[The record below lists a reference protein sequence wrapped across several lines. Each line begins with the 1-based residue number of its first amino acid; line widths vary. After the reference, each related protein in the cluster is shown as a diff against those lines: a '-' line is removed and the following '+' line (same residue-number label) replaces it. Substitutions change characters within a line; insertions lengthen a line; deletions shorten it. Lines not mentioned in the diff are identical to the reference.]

1 MLQLAKIFGDSM
13 VLQREKPVPVWGQA
27 TPGSRV
33 TVEIQGKTAAADAG
47 ADGQWSLTL
56 EPLHTSFEETMT
68 VEGDGETIVFHQVQV
83 GEVWLAGG
91 QSNMELPMC
100 FDLTYEE
107 ERAACADDALR
118 FYDVPEI
125 SYVGQDQEADYSVYS
140 VWRRSTPEDL
150 ARFSATAYHFAK
162 ALRRRLEVPVGIIG
176 CNWGGTPACA
186 WMSRDAIV
194 AGGGQVFLDEYDQA
208 VKALDL
214 DEYDRN
220 FRSNPANFHTDLLA
234 DPVGN
239 MMFAG
244 ATPADVGPVFQRLA
258 LKMEFQPPVMGPK
271 YERRPSGLY
280 QSMLLPLV
288 PYALR
293 GVIWYQGETDG
304 DTHPDLYAT
313 LFPALIADWRALW
326 GEQLP
331 FLFVQIA
338 PLERWMDCVGE
349 PYAIIRAAQQHTAD
363 TVPGTG
369 MAVITDA
376 GMQWDIHPKA
386 KRPVGERLALLA
398 RHLAYGEELLCE
410 APTLVSVC
418 PEEGKLTLTFRHAG
432 SGLHLALTGF
442 YGQLLPTLQLSG
454 VKLFQS
460 GDEVD
465 GSTLTARTEG
475 DKVVLTGAALHQAPT
490 EVQVAQGGWY
500 QINLHNSAG
509 IPARP
514 VRVCSEG

>member
-1 MLQLAKIFGDSM
+1 M
-13 VLQREKPVPVWGQA
+13 VLQREKPVTVWGQA

-33 TVEIQGKTAAADAG
+33 TVEIQGKTAAAEAG
-47 ADGQWSLTL
+47 ADGHWQLTL
-56 EPLHTSFEETMT
+56 EPLATSFEETMT
-68 VEGDGETIVFHQVQV
+68 VEGDGERCLLHQVQV

-125 SYVGQDQEADYSVYS
+125 SYPGQDREADYSLYS
-140 VWRRSTPEDL
+140 VWRRCTPEDL

-162 ALRRRLEVPVGIIG
+162 ALRRRLGVPVGVIG
-176 CNWGGTPACA
+176 CNWGGTPVCA
-186 WMSRDAIV
+186 WMRREAIA
-194 AGGGQVFLDEYDQA
+194 AGGGQVFLDEYAQA
-208 VKALDL
+208 VEQLDL
-214 DEYDRN
+214 EEYDRD
-220 FRSNPANFHTDLLA
+220 FRANPGNFHTDLLG

-244 ATPADVGPVFQRLA
+244 ALPADVGQVLQRLGRQ
-258 LKMEFQPPVMGPK
+258 MTVHPPVMGPR

-280 QSMLLPLV
+280 EAMLRPLV

-293 GVIWYQGETDG
+293 GFIWYQGETDG
-304 DTHPDLYAT
+304 DTHPECYAT

-326 GEQLP
+326 GEELP

-349 PYAIIRAAQQHTAD
+349 PYAVIRAAQQHTAD

-376 GMQWDIHPKA
+376 GMRWDIHPKA

-398 RHLAYGEELLCE
+398 RHLAYGEDLLCE
-410 APTLVSVC
+410 APTLAEVR
-418 PEEGKLTLTFRHAG
+418 PEEGRLTLTFRNAG

-442 YGQLLPTLQLSG
+442 YGETMPTLQLSG
-454 VKLFQS
+454 VRVLQN
-460 GDEVD
+460 GAEVD
-465 GSTLTARTEG
+465 GSALTAWTEG
-475 DKVVLTGAALHQAPT
+475 DRVILTGEALHQAPT
-490 EVQVAQGGWY
+490 EVLVAQGGWY
-500 QINLHNSAG
+500 QVNLHNSAG

-514 VRVCSEG
+514 ARVCG